1 MEITNNPEQGT
12 GETAVEAIDNIKSL
26 LDSENTTTEIV
37 DAEDDSVEE
46 SNTEYADSEIDVD
59 QPEGESEEVDGEVSE
74 EGEAEETE
82 PVISNTFK
90 DEELVTIDG
99 EQISFG
105 ELKKQRMLHADYTR
119 KRQQETAELKQHMVR
134 YQTQQV
140 EMADMR
146 VAVGN
151 DINQMKL
158 RLAVA
163 VGDTLNPPSEQLYME
178 DPYTYGLQKMEFDR
192 KTAAVQ
198 ELFQA
203 EQLLAQQN
211 ARWAEEQ
218 HKLKQATA
226 LEEFSTKYVE
236 FADKQKAPAL
246 LGELGVFMMDL
257 GFSREEIEGIADSRI
272 MDTVYR
278 LYKAEIV
285 SKQVPTVVKQLE
297 KRAKLAMPGAATT
310 KAPSKSAVEV
320 NMRKY
325 RETGSSEFSTAAIRD
340 LLDSE

>member
-1 MEITNNPEQGT
+1 MEDTNNPEQGT
-12 GETAVEAIDNIKSL
+12 GYSVADAAKNIESL
-26 LDSENTTTEIV
+26 LDTEYGTTEEV
-37 DAEDDSVEE
+37 DAETESLED
-46 SNTEYADSEIDVD
+46 SNTEYADNEIDTE
-59 QPEGESEEVDGEVSE
+59 QSEEDSEEGDVEESE

-119 KRQQETAELKQHMVR
+119 KRQQETAELKQHMGR
-134 YQTQQV
+134 YQVQQV

-146 VAVGN
+146 VGVAN

-163 VGDTLNPPSEQLYME
+163 VGDSISPPSEQLYME
-178 DPYTYGLQKMEFDR
+178 DPYTYGLQKMEFER
-192 KTAAVQ
+192 KAAAVQ

-211 ARWAEEQ
+211 ARWEAEQ
-218 HKLKQATA
+218 HALKQATA

-257 GFSREEIEGIADSRI
+257 GFTRQEIEGIADSRI

-285 SKQVPTVVKQLE
+285 SKQVPQVVKQLE
-297 KRAKLAMPGAATT
+297 KRAKLAMPGSSVRT
-310 KAPSKSAVEV
+310 KPSTAFDKDVA
-320 NMRKY
+320 RLK
-325 RETGSSEFSTAAIRD
+325 RTGSIDDAASALSK
-340 LLDSE
+340 LL